1 MPELCSHNRSDRDL
15 SLLGGLIITLIY
27 SAWSRKKRIN
37 QTLCHCF
44 LKVKTF
50 DCSQRQ
56 RKWYIS
62 VIPPKTTNTSTQKT
76 EQAAYYYRPPPKT
89 PNKPQNTTLIIYFTW
104 FVCSWWGIN
113 YSTCFEGTQSSD
125 LGKVWRGISWPCLLK
140 VTTLQTGRPSWGSS
154 KRPALGRAEDL
165 PRSQLSL
172 SFSSPTHSD
181 TRTASALDV
190 MYQEVTAQEKL
201 CFCSIWPI
209 C

>member
-1 MPELCSHNRSDRDL
+1 MVPLKKKKSDSQDPFCLSRQTMPELFSHNRSDRDL

-76 EQAAYYYRPPPKT
+76 EQAAYYYRPPPKNTKQT
-89 PNKPQNTTLIIYFTW
+89 PKHNINHLFHLI
-104 FVCSWWGIN
+104 
-113 YSTCFEGTQSSD
+113 
-125 LGKVWRGISWPCLLK
+125 CLLLVRDK
-140 VTTLQTGRPSWGSS
+140 LQY
-154 KRPALGRAEDL
+154 LL
-165 PRSQLSL
+165 
-172 SFSSPTHSD
+172 
-181 TRTASALDV
+181 
-190 MYQEVTAQEKL
+190 
-201 CFCSIWPI
+201 
-209 C
+209 